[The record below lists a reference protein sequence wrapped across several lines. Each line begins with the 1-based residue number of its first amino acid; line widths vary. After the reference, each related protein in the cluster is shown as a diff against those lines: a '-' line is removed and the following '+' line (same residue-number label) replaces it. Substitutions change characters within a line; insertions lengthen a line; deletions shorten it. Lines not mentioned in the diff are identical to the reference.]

1 MRNDW
6 QLASLWAA
14 VRRISTL
21 PTDLGNGSHN
31 LLASSTTG
39 NCHRLLVAL
48 VVAAALYSASIPV
61 AAQDAPAQHAA
72 GVTIQGRVLNSA
84 GVPVQNALVRLVRE
98 GVLASLE
105 TKTNAAGA
113 FMFSAPGTGRYLLSA
128 ERSGLISRTIPL
140 NISLPGEQK
149 QIDVLLA
156 DAPVAHTDSGASS
169 VPITQ
174 TMEFAD
180 TPNFTVAGVMD
191 WTAAG
196 GHGSDT
202 SLRTS
207 EALTRETLKLKA
219 NASRHDSA
227 ESTSS
232 AGKADHSEDK
242 LRAALAGAPASFEA
256 NRQLGDF
263 YLHAGRYGEALPLLQ
278 TAYQIDPANRA
289 NEYQLALAL
298 RGKGSFS
305 QAREH
310 VEKLLEHGES
320 ADLHRVAGELDE
332 STGDP
337 LAAVHEYEQAVR
349 MDESEENYFAW
360 GSELLLH
367 RAILQAQEVF
377 QNGAKAYPK
386 SVRMLTALGTALF
399 AGAHYEEAAQRLC
412 DASDLSPAD
421 LNPYIFMGRI
431 EVVAPNPLPCVQ
443 QRLARFVDLQPGNSL
458 ANYYYAMAILK
469 GYAQPLDQQ
478 VLQQVETLLNRAL
491 QIDAQCGEAYLQLG
505 ILKYSQRNF
514 EKAIDDFNKAI
525 AANPELVD
533 AHYRLAVAYDRIGAT
548 AKAEQEFHL
557 HDEMKKQQA
566 AEVER
571 QRRAVKQFLVGG
583 QPTYPAAH

>member
-1 MRNDW
+1 
-6 QLASLWAA
+6 
-14 VRRISTL
+14 
-21 PTDLGNGSHN
+21 
-31 LLASSTTG
+31 
-39 NCHRLLVAL
+39 
-48 VVAAALYSASIPV
+48 
-61 AAQDAPAQHAA
+61 
-72 GVTIQGRVLNSA
+72 
-84 GVPVQNALVRLVRE
+84 LVRLVRE
-98 GVLASLE
+98 DVPVRRE
-105 TKTNAAGA
+105 TKTNAAGV
-113 FMFSAPGTGRYLLSA
+113 FMLSAPGTGKYLLSA
-128 ERSGLISRTIPL
+128 EKSGLSSRATPL
-140 NISLPGEQK
+140 VVSSVGEQK
-149 QIDVLLA
+149 QIDLVLE
-156 DAPVAHTDSGASS
+156 DSS
-169 VPITQ
+169 VVHADSKASAPPSTQ
-174 TMEFAD
+174 AMEFAD
-180 TPNFTVAGVMD
+180 KPDFTVAGVMD

-207 EALTRETLKLKA
+207 EALTRETLTLKA
-219 NASRHDSA
+219 NGPAHDA
-227 ESTSS
+227 GDATRAARGADESE
-232 AGKADHSEDK
+232 GK
-242 LRAALAGAPASFEA
+242 LRAALGSAPGSFEA

-263 YLHAGRYGEALPLLQ
+263 YLHAGRYIESIPLLQ
-278 TAYQIDPANRA
+278 TAYQIDPANRD

-298 RGKGSFS
+298 NRTGNLS

-310 VEKLLEHGES
+310 LGKLLAHGES
-320 ADLHRVAGELDE
+320 ADLHRLAAELDE
-332 STGDP
+332 SAGDP

-349 MDESEENYFAW
+349 LDPSEENYFAW

-399 AGAHYEEAAQRLC
+399 SGAHYEEAAQRLC

-421 LNPYIFMGRI
+421 LDPYIFMGRI